1 VTQLSNSIAAR
12 VEDSYADLIR
22 VVSGLT
28 PAQLAIPC
36 DDHGGDTVGD
46 VAAHLADGARQVLA
60 WVAGGSPA
68 STDQASAD
76 GASADGASADGAGH
90 DHPHVD
96 PAEITALLQR
106 SADTAAGL
114 LRGLTDEQL
123 QAVLPAA
130 PGIADGNT
138 PLEQVIGN
146 MLDHQAHH
154 LAHMEQALA
163 RQSVG
168 SAAGLPQDT

>member
-1 VTQLSNSIAAR
+1 VTQRSNSIAAR

-46 VAAHLADGARQVLA
+46 VAAHLADGARQVLG
-60 WVAGGSPA
+60 WVAGSPPA
-68 STDQASAD
+68 STD
-76 GASADGASADGAGH
+76 GASADEAGH
-90 DHPHVD
+90 DHAHVD

-123 QAVLPAA
+123 EAVLPAA
-130 PGIADGNT
+130 PGIADGHT
-138 PLEQVIGN
+138 PLEQVIDN

-154 LAHMEQALA
+154 LAHMEQALG
-163 RQSVG
+163 RQSV
-168 SAAGLPQDT
+168 SSAGLPQDT